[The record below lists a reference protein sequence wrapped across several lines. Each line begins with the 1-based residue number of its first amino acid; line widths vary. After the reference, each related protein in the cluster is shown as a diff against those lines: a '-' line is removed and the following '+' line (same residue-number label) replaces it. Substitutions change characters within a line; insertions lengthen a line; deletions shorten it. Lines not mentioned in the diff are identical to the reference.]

1 MRAHEPE
8 GAMPQDETEHHA
20 HHTNRRAAR
29 RQQTPAS
36 PNEANHGRYAPLRG
50 MPEHRD
56 ATPAA
61 TKSALSGRN
70 GSPPMKRRQPPPPQG

>member
-50 MPEHRD
+50 MPAHR
-56 ATPAA
+56 AEETVAPPRR
-61 TKSALSGRN
+61 G
-70 GSPPMKRRQPPPPQG
+70 GSPPPQPPTPPQG